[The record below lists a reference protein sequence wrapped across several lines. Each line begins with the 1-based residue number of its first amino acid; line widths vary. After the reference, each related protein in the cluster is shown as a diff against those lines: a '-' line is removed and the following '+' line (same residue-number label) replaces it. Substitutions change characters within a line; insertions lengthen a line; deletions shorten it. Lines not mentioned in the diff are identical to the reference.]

1 VKHVQLGR
9 EKNSLGK
16 KTATGMLLALL
27 VFSIL
32 AANMIMVAAQEKHD
46 VAVVSVIPSATLV
59 EKNDTVNIMVI
70 VENQGTES
78 ETFNVTTYRDNTAIA
93 TRTVENLG
101 AGANTSLTVPWSTTE
116 WWDHS
121 SPQEIK
127 ATASTVP
134 GETDIVDNTFVSPNR
149 IRVYKSPYVGVVPF
163 STVNSSLT
171 IGTNYT
177 VSIYTDYN
185 GSDITGWQF
194 DLSYNPYI
202 LHGVEVTNGDL
213 IVAQFIPGKFDNTV
227 GKLSNT
233 VGFFFSPGAVTS
245 GPGILANVT
254 FTVVGLGDSYITLG
268 DATKLKGWNSTI
280 ALTYNIVSDWEP
292 GIFHL
297 LHGYFRNIA
306 EPITHDIAILSV
318 TPSQTWIVTGEP
330 VNVTVVV
337 KNNGTRTEKGITIK
351 FYRDYWFSE
360 TQTISTLEAGANTS
374 LIFTWDETDI
384 WPGTYL
390 VRVVADA
397 VHGEMY
403 TENNALNEKVIV
415 SMFYIRSNGSI
426 DPSWAPI
433 LSVDNVTYTFTSDIL
448 NVSIGVKRDDIVVD
462 GAAYTLQAKEGWHS
476 HVTGIDLSNRNNVT
490 IKNLEIKGF
499 GYGIWL
505 YSSSNNTIYH
515 NNFIDNT
522 KQVYILKSGYGNL
535 WDAGYPS
542 GGNYWSDYE
551 ERYPNATEID
561 DSGIWDTPYFIDE
574 NNQDNYPLVNPWET
588 TEPENLPPTAQ
599 FTYSPTSPIVS
610 ETVTFDSSLSYDPDG
625 TIVGYSWAFGDGM
638 IANDTG
644 PITTHAYADAG
655 NYAVTLY
662 VYDDDYQPDS
672 YTLNVT
678 VTHQQVPKE
687 ATQELTETIE
697 TWNLHKGTE
706 NSLKAKLKVAIHML
720 DMGKED
726 SAIRK
731 LTDFINRAEMLREK
745 TLTNEQ
751 ADQLISEAQRIA
763 DLING

>member
-1 VKHVQLGR
+1 M
-9 EKNSLGK
+9 GK
-16 KTATGMLLALL
+16 KTVTGMLLALL
-27 VFSIL
+27 IFSIL

-46 VAVVSVIPSATLV
+46 VAVVSVTPSATLV
-59 EKNDTVNIMVI
+59 EKNDNVNIMVL
-70 VENQGTES
+70 VENQGTEP
-78 ETFNVTTYRDNTAIA
+78 ETFNVTTYRDNTAID
-93 TRTVENLG
+93 TKTVENLG
-101 AGANTSLTVPWSTTE
+101 AGANTSLTVPWSTTK

-134 GETDIVDNTFVSPNR
+134 GETDIDDNTFVSPNR
-149 IRVYKSPYVGVVPF
+149 IRVYKSPYVGVVPHC
-163 STVNSSLT
+163 TVNSSLT
-171 IGTNYT
+171 VGTNYT
-177 VSIYTDYN
+177 VSIQTDYN

-194 DLSYNPYI
+194 KLSYNPYI

-213 IVAQFIPGKFDNTV
+213 IVAQFIPGKFDNVV

-233 VGFFFSPGAVTS
+233 VGFFFSAGKVTS

-254 FTVVGLGDSYITLG
+254 FTVAGLGDSDITLG
-268 DATKLKGWNSTI
+268 DNTKLKGWNSTI
-280 ALTYNIVSDWEP
+280 ALTYNIVSDYEP
-292 GIFHL
+292 DPFHL
-297 LHGYFRNIA
+297 LHGYFRNTA

-351 FYRDYWFSE
+351 LYYDYRASYRLIE

-384 WPGTYL
+384 WPGTHL
-390 VRVVADA
+390 VIVVADA

-448 NVSIGVKRDDIVVD
+448 NVSIGVERDDIVVD

-522 KQVYILKSGYGNL
+522 QQVYILKSGYGNL
-535 WDAGYPS
+535 WDDGYPS

-561 DSGIWDTPYFIDE
+561 DSGIWDTPYVIDE
-574 NNQDNYPLVNPWET
+574 NNQDNYPLMEPWS
-588 TEPENLPPTAQ
+588 PKPP
-599 FTYSPTSPIVS
+599 SPV
-610 ETVTFDSSLSYDPDG
+610 
-625 TIVGYSWAFGDGM
+625 
-638 IANDTG
+638 
-644 PITTHAYADAG
+644 
-655 NYAVTLY
+655 
-662 VYDDDYQPDS
+662 
-672 YTLNVT
+672 
-678 VTHQQVPKE
+678 E
-687 ATQELTETIE
+687 ATQELIETIE
-697 TWNLHKGTE
+697 GWTLSKGLDNCLT
-706 NSLKAKLKVAIHML
+706 AKLDNIIHQLNKGNENVAIN
-720 DMGKED
+720 
-726 SAIRK
+726 K
-731 LTDFINRAEMLREK
+731 LIGLINQVEALREK
-745 TLTNEQ
+745 KLTNEQ
-751 ADQLISEAQRIA
+751 ADYLITEAQRII